1 MSFGAAIELITQR
14 FGLAL
19 VVERLFDPIAQF
31 LAVALVEFHD
41 LFVKPFNR
49 LRGHCPSI
57 PEPQLAF
64 RAAAG
69 VRARREANAAFPRAL
84 RSSSFLFP
92 AARSSG
98 VLIGDILSGS
108 SEFVV

>member
-19 VVERLFDPIAQF
+19 VVERLFDPIAQ
-31 LAVALVEFHD
+31 LLTVALVEFHD

-49 LRGHCPSI
+49 LGGHAATLPDA
-57 PEPQLAF
+57 QLAL
-64 RAAAG
+64 RATVV
-69 VRARREANAAFPRAL
+69 VRARREANAALPRAL
-84 RSSSFLFP
+84 RSSSFLLP

>member
-1 MSFGAAIELITQR
+1 MPFGPAIEFITQR
-14 FGLAL
+14 FGFAAI
-19 VVERLFDPIAQF
+19 VERLTDPIVQF
-31 LAVALVEFHD
+31 LALEFFEFHD
-41 LFVKPFNR
+41 RFVKPFNR
-49 LRGHCPSI
+49 LGGHCPSI

-69 VRARREANAAFPRAL
+69 VRARREANAALPRAL
-84 RSSSFLFP
+84 RSSSFLLP